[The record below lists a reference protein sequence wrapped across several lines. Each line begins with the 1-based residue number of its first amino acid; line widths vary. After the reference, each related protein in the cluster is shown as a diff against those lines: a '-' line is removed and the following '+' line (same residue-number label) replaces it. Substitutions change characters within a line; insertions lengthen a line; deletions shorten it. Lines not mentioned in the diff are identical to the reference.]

1 MNIKIIKRCNFIV
14 GDVVNLGEER
24 NERAVRLGLA
34 EFTEDEISTVEII
47 ESEEVVEEV
56 EEELEVIKLDLVEAV
71 KVEDKNGA
79 QKKK

>member
-14 GDVVNLGEER
+14 GDVVNLVEER

-79 QKKK
+79 KKKK